1 MAAPTSRQPHEIPL
15 PHSPAHAKLQRPMPS
30 RKGKGKAKEPSGAA
44 PKRRVQVI
52 QSEHSS
58 GSSWDWTSLTDS
70 LVSTVPPIFTK
81 DGSYFFSLVGGSV
94 RIYAVTTGKVVST
107 LSIPRPTGFDASP
120 DTLTCAVL
128 NPHNAFQL
136 ITGSLAGVL
145 AVWDFLEATLLQI
158 IDIAQPIHQ
167 ICVHETFKDF
177 VFVTAS
183 RPSKKGV
190 IDDSAIV
197 LQVSLKPADV
207 ASQSTVQKS
216 SEITAIGKIRMPTG
230 LAFSPSGRNLV
241 AIAGHKAYVASSTSF
256 ASGFTK
262 YISPERLTCL
272 AFHPSEDYFAT
283 GDEKGNIRLWYCL
296 NDQVPIKPFGVEKK
310 TQTTSLHW
318 HAHAVSSLAFTPNGA
333 YLLSGGEES
342 VLVIWQLHTGKRE
355 FLPRVGSPIKTIGVS
370 KVASGEE
377 EYLLGLADATYTFVG
392 AASLKISRSYSRIK
406 LDPAAAHTAQST
418 SSHSVTPLLVHSV
431 TSTLILPSSHPSSL
445 QIYSPISSTFV
456 SELEVSPS
464 NRVSRRDEKP
474 IDPCRVERAT
484 ISPSGEWLATIDTR
498 EGDEGSNGEAY
509 LKIWWWDRKAG
520 FWILNTRVDRPHGLE
535 RVTDAAFSP
544 SSAGQPVFLVT
555 TGRDGNTKT
564 WRIRTSKDKTGPT
577 EDFWVARST
586 CNFQS
591 ESPSHVS
598 WSPDASLLAITLPN
612 RIALF
617 SPSTNLLRHTLAS
630 PECGAVQAAHFI
642 GKAGRYLA
650 VVGVVDLV
658 LWDLVDQRVRWH
670 HKTSVPIRALVS
682 HPRED
687 TFAVVLSSSTG
698 ERVKSKVVLFHVNSA
713 QPSKTL
719 PVPFGFRNVT
729 WYPLVS
735 SSFSLV
741 AITHDWKV
749 VVLGD
754 NIQISKD
761 EGSVSREITTD
772 PSPQRRTLFQD
783 IFGKS
788 AFGEQAS
795 VMQPPVPASVA
806 RPWTGQAGTD
816 IFNGAAYLL
825 PPLENLF
832 EPLMNGFLKPRVA
845 ETSILPSVAADRD
858 VDMGGDD
865 ELATLARRDANRV
878 VDQKEMGAMVD
889 LFKKHTL
896 KAKAPPL
903 PVGATSQR
911 KGLVNGQ
918 THGGSSHVPSNLS
931 KPNGVVA
938 SAASDSTSDSSD
950 GLSDDVLPPPSI
962 PVVNGKKRK
971 KSMG

>member
-1 MAAPTSRQPHEIPL
+1 MAASSLRQPHETPL
-15 PHSPAHAKLQRPMPS
+15 PQSPAHVKLQRPLPS
-30 RKGKGKAKEPSGAA
+30 RKSKGKAREQTAAA
-44 PKRRVQVI
+44 PKRRVQLPLA
-52 QSEHSS
+52 EPSS
-58 GSSWDWTSLTDS
+58 GPSWDWTSLTDS
-70 LVSTVPPIFTK
+70 LVSNVPPIFTK
-81 DGSYFFSLVGGSV
+81 DGSYFFSLVGASV

-107 LSIPRPTGFDASP
+107 LSIPRPTGYDASS

-145 AVWDFLEATLLQI
+145 VVWDFLDATLLQI

-167 ICVHETFKDF
+167 ICVHENFKDL

-190 IDDSAIV
+190 VDDNAMA
-197 LQVSLKPADV
+197 LRVSLKPADV

-216 SEITAIGKIRMPTG
+216 SEIIAIGKTRLSAG
-230 LAFSPSGRNLV
+230 LSLSPSGAWLV
-241 AIAGHKAYVASSTSF
+241 AIAGHKAYVASSTSLK
-256 ASGFTK
+256 SGFTK
-262 YISPERLTCL
+262 YVSPERLTCL

-296 NDQVPIKPFGVEKK
+296 NDQLPVKPVGVEKK
-310 TQTTSLHW
+310 TQTTTLHW
-318 HAHAVSSLAFTPNGA
+318 HAHAVSSIAFTPNGA

-355 FLPRVGSPIKTIGVS
+355 FLPRIGSPIKTISVS

-406 LDPAAAHTAQST
+406 LDPATVHTTQST
-418 SSHSVTPLLVHSV
+418 SKQTLTPLSVHSL

-445 QIYSPISSTFV
+445 QIYSPISSTLI

-474 IDPCRVERAT
+474 IDPCRIERVT
-484 ISPSGEWLATIDTR
+484 ISPAGDWLATIDNR
-498 EGDEGSNGEAY
+498 EGDESSHGESY

-520 FWILNTRVDRPHGLE
+520 FWILNTRVDRPHGLDK
-535 RVTDAAFSP
+535 VTDAAFSP
-544 SSAGQPVFLVT
+544 ASAGQPVFLVT
-555 TGRDGNTKT
+555 TGADSNIKT
-564 WRIRTSKDKTGPT
+564 WRIRTAKDKSGPT
-577 EDFWVARST
+577 EEFWVARST
-586 CNFQS
+586 FNFQG
-591 ESPSHVS
+591 EHPSHVS
-598 WSPDASLLAITLPN
+598 WSPDASLLAITLPH

-617 SPSTNLLRHTLAS
+617 NPTTNLLRHTLAS
-630 PECGAVQAAHFI
+630 PECGVVTAAHFI

-650 VVGVVDLV
+650 VVGAMDLV
-658 LWDLVDQRVRWH
+658 LWDLVDQRVQWH
-670 HKTSVPIRALVS
+670 HKSAGLIRALVS

-687 TFAVVLSSSTG
+687 TFVVISSPSNE
-698 ERVKSKVVLFHVNSA
+698 ERPKSRVALFQVNSA

-719 PVPFGFRNVT
+719 TVPFGFRNVT
-729 WYPLVS
+729 WYPHVS

-754 NIQISKD
+754 NIRVSKD
-761 EGSVSREITTD
+761 EGATSREIVAD
-772 PSPQRRTLFQD
+772 SSPQRRTLFQD

-788 AFGEQAS
+788 AFGEHPS
-795 VMQPPVPASVA
+795 VSQPSTPASVA
-806 RPWTGQAGTD
+806 RPWTGREGAEVFD
-816 IFNGAAYLL
+816 NAAYLM
-825 PPLENLF
+825 PPLESLF
-832 EPLMNGFLKPRVA
+832 EPLMSGFLKPRVVEA
-845 ETSILPSVAADRD
+845 SALPAALAVDDD
-858 VDMGGDD
+858 VDMDDD
-865 ELATLARRDANRV
+865 ERFTLTGRDAKRV
-878 VDQKEMGAMVD
+878 VDEKEMGVMIN
-889 LFKKHTL
+889 LFKTHTL
-896 KAKAPPL
+896 KAN
-903 PVGATSQR
+903 ATPATLRVTSR
-911 KGLVNGQ
+911 KNGLVNGQ
-918 THGGSSHVPSNLS
+918 
-931 KPNGVVA
+931 PNGASSRVA
-938 SAASDSTSDSSD
+938 SNPSKHNGVPTPSKVSVTSNAPDNATPLST
-950 GLSDDVLPPPSI
+950 

>member
-1 MAAPTSRQPHEIPL
+1 MAASSFRQPHEIPL
-15 PHSPAHAKLQRPMPS
+15 PHSPANAKLQRQMPS
-30 RKGKGKAKEPSGAA
+30 RKGKGKAKDAA
-44 PKRRVQVI
+44 PKRRVQVS
-52 QSEHSS
+52 QLEPSS
-58 GSSWDWTSLTDS
+58 GTSWDWTSLTDS
-70 LVSTVPPIFTK
+70 LVSTIPPIFTK

-107 LSIPRPTGFDASP
+107 LSIPRPTGYDASS
-120 DTLTCAVL
+120 DTLTCATL

-136 ITGSLAGVL
+136 ITGSVAGVL

-158 IDIAQPIHQ
+158 IDISQPIHQ
-167 ICVHETFKDF
+167 ICVHENFKDF

-183 RPSKKGV
+183 RPSKKGA
-190 IDDSAIV
+190 IDDNAMV

-216 SEITAIGKIRMPTG
+216 SEITPIGKIRTPTG
-230 LAFSPSGRNLV
+230 LAFSPSGAWLV
-241 AIAGHKAYVASSTSF
+241 AIAGHKAYVASSASF
-256 ASGFTK
+256 SSGFTK
-262 YISPERLTCL
+262 YVSPERLTCL

-296 NDQVPIKPFGVEKK
+296 NDQIPIKPFGVEKK
-310 TQTTSLHW
+310 TQTTTLHW
-318 HAHAVSSLAFTPNGA
+318 HAHAVSSIAFTPNGA

-355 FLPRVGSPIKTIGVS
+355 FLPRIGSPIKTISVS

-377 EYLLGLADATYTFVG
+377 EYLLGLADATYAFVG

-406 LDPAAAHTAQST
+406 LDPAAVHNAPST
-418 SSHSVTPLLVHSV
+418 SSPSTPLSVHSL

-445 QIYSPISSTFV
+445 QIYSPTSSTLV

-474 IDPCRVERAT
+474 IDPCRIERA
-484 ISPSGEWLATIDTR
+484 IVSPSSDWLATVDTR
-498 EGDEGSNGEAY
+498 EGDEGSHGESY

-535 RVTDAAFSP
+535 KVTDAAFSP
-544 SSAGQPVFLVT
+544 SPEGQPVLLVT
-555 TGRDGNTKT
+555 TGGDGNTKT
-564 WRIRTSKDKTGPT
+564 WRIRTAKDKSGPT
-577 EDFWVARST
+577 EEFWIARST
-586 CNFQS
+586 SNFQS

-630 PECGAVQAAHFI
+630 PECGVVRSAHFI

-650 VVGVVDLV
+650 VVGLGDLV
-658 LWDLVDQRVRWH
+658 LWDLVNQRVRWH
-670 HKTSVPIRALVS
+670 HKTSGPIRALVS

-687 TFAVVLSSSTG
+687 TFAVVLSSSSA
-698 ERVKSKVVLFHVNSA
+698 KSKVAIFQVNSA
-713 QPSKTL
+713 KPSKTL
-719 PVPFGFRNVT
+719 AVPFGFRNVT

-754 NIQISKD
+754 NIYISKD
-761 EGSVSREITTD
+761 EGSVSREIAAD

-795 VMQPPVPASVA
+795 ASQPSAPASVA
-806 RPWTGQAGTD
+806 RPWTGRAGIGAFD
-816 IFNGAAYLL
+816 DAAYLL
-825 PPLENLF
+825 PPLESLF
-832 EPLMNGFLKPRVA
+832 EPLMNGFLKPRVPEA
-845 ETSILPSVAADRD
+845 SAFPSVITADED
-858 VDMGGDD
+858 VDMDTDGD
-865 ELATLARRDANRV
+865 ERVTLARGAAKRA
-878 VDQKEMGAMVD
+878 VDQKEMGVMIE
-889 LFKKHTL
+889 LFKTHTL
-896 KAKAPPL
+896 KAKAPI
-903 PVGATSQR
+903 PVAATGR
-911 KGLVNGQ
+911 RNGLVNGHDQ
-918 THGGSSHVPSNLS
+918 TKGGSSRVASNPP

-938 SAASDSTSDSSD
+938 PSKTVTDSPRAGVST
-950 GLSDDVLPPPSI
+950 PPTPA
-962 PVVNGKKRK
+962 VNGKKRK
-971 KSMG
+971 KSLG